1 MMQEEKEERRQM
13 NWISPPSSPSVAV
26 ILVSSLPSSS
36 SSCLLSCWCHSF
48 LFLSSLS
55 VCLSSLLPDS
65 LHHHQ
70 KIWSSLTTK
79 SEGESI
85 CIFIIWHRIPL
96 LLPSSLS
103 HSCLIRSWNSYQ
115 ANTILYNYLVF
126 GEDCVGKGYFFSFPL
141 ICSSPGVSAP
151 MIPFSSLLSIL
162 LEQKKEKLH
171 TSIHTSLLLFSFLLS
186 FLELP
191 CCSFRSDCFVILML
205 HTLTLFFFSFS
216 FPFSFIPT
224 LLLAILCCICG
235 FTDDACVFDV
245 LLLLHVFHFV
255 FWVEEKTGERNYS
268 ISFQASK
275 QSSNCSCGDEYS
287 FMYDMLFYPHDSLSI
302 TKTEQKDDF
311 DVFTKLETQE
321 SLVQNVTEKESIL
334 KWHPFP
340 F

>member
-162 LEQKKEKLH
+162 LEQKKKNFIH
-171 TSIHTSLLLFSFLLS
+171 QSIPLSFCSLSFFLFSNFPVALFDQTVLLS
-186 FLELP
+186 WCFTLWLSSSSHSLSPSHSSLPFFLP
-191 CCSFRSDCFVILML
+191 SFVASVALQMMLVSLMFCYSCMYFILYFGWKKRQERETTVFHSKHQSNHLIVVVVMN
-205 HTLTLFFFSFS
+205 
-216 FPFSFIPT
+216 T
-224 LLLAILCCICG
+224 LLCTICC
-235 FTDDACVFDV
+235 FTPMIHCQWQKLNRRTTLMFSQNWRHKNHWCKMWLRKRVF
-245 LLLLHVFHFV
+245 
-255 FWVEEKTGERNYS
+255 
-268 ISFQASK
+268 
-275 QSSNCSCGDEYS
+275 
-287 FMYDMLFYPHDSLSI
+287 
-302 TKTEQKDDF
+302 
-311 DVFTKLETQE
+311 
-321 SLVQNVTEKESIL
+321 
-334 KWHPFP
+334 
-340 F
+340 